1 MTTELDALPVA
12 VREAQL
18 ASWRRLSVARRFAL
32 AREIRERAVALAAAS
47 LRRADPGLSEAD
59 ALRRAERRINGAE

>member
-1 MTTELDALPVA
+1 
-12 VREAQL
+12 
-18 ASWRRLSVARRFAL
+18 L
-32 AREIRERAVALAAAS
+32 AREMRERAVALAAAS